1 MTFSRKTLMLAAV
14 VTLGALAVAQD
25 AQAGCRGSRG
35 GYGGGYRGGYG
46 GGYVRHSSPS
56 YNYAPSYNYS
66 RPVQTVRTL
75 PAPQPQQFEQPQQQ
89 FTPQQTIAPQQQF
102 AQQPAGSPQQQQ
114 FAPQQAG
121 SPQQQQFT
129 PQQAAAPQQ
138 QFTQPQA
145 AAPQQQTAPAPTQA
159 GNAQMSALQA
169 LGGFAP
175 PQAAPTQTAPVQ
187 NQTPSYV
194 GTWTATL
201 GNGSNVQMTL
211 QADGNFSWSATNKA
225 GNVSSF
231 SGQFTVGNGS
241 LTLIRANDSQKLEG
255 SMSTSNQNAF
265 SFKVA
270 GNNAAAINFSR
281 S

>member
-1 MTFSRKTLMLAAV
+1 MALSRKTLMLTAV
-14 VTLGALAVAQD
+14 VTLGALAAAQD
-25 AQAGCRGSRG
+25 AQAGCHGSRR
-35 GYGGGYRGGYG
+35 GYGGGFRGGYG

-56 YNYAPSYNYS
+56 YNYAPSYGYS
-66 RPVQTVRTL
+66 QPVQTL
-75 PAPQPQQFEQPQQQ
+75 PAPQPQPLVQPQQQ
-89 FTPQQTIAPQQQF
+89 FAPQQTVAPQGQF
-102 AQQPAGSPQQQQ
+102 AQQPAGIPQQQQ
-114 FAPQQAG
+114 FAPQQ
-121 SPQQQQFT
+121 QQQI
-129 PQQAAAPQQ
+129 AQQ
-138 QFTQPQA
+138 QNPT
-145 AAPQQQTAPAPTQA
+145 PQQQTAPQQTAPSPTQT

-175 PQAAPTQTAPVQ
+175 PQSAPTQSAPVQ
-187 NQTPSYV
+187 NETPGYV
-194 GTWTATL
+194 GTWTAKL
-201 GNGSNVQMTL
+201 GNGSTVRMTL
-211 QADGNFSWSATNKA
+211 QPDGSFSWNATNKA

-255 SMSTSNQNAF
+255 SMTTSNQNAF

>member
-1 MTFSRKTLMLAAV
+1 MALSSKTLMLAAV
-14 VTLGALAVAQD
+14 ITLGALAAAQD
-25 AQAGCRGSRG
+25 AQAGCHGSRG

-56 YNYAPSYNYS
+56 YNYAPSYRYS
-66 RPVQTVRTL
+66 QPVQTL
-75 PAPQPQQFEQPQQQ
+75 PAPQPQQFVQPQQQ
-89 FTPQQTIAPQQQF
+89 FAPQQTVAPQDQF
-102 AQQPAGSPQQQQ
+102 AQQPAGVPQQQ
-114 FAPQQAG
+114 FAPQQ
-121 SPQQQQFT
+121 QQQIA
-129 PQQAAAPQQ
+129 QQQNPAPQQ
-138 QFTQPQA
+138 QP
-145 AAPQQQTAPAPTQA
+145 APQQTAPAPTQA

-175 PQAAPTQTAPVQ
+175 PQTAPTQSAPVQ

-201 GNGSNVQMTL
+201 GNGSTVRMTL

-241 LTLIRANDSQKLEG
+241 LTLIRGNDSQKLAG
-255 SMSTSNQNAF
+255 SMTTSNQNAF

-270 GNNAAAINFSR
+270 GNNTAAINFSR